1 MPAYLK
7 YEIKNGVG
15 CVWGIGQNMQILVKK
30 HGWFYSDFYNLRQL
44 FSKSW
49 LLKSMN
55 IVLNYYL
62 NPVSNI
68 PSVNKNSTSRNKD
81 ILKQEAHGP
90 HRSPEKTFQI
100 NKHKWLYHNVD

>member
-15 CVWGIGQNMQILVKK
+15 GVWGIGQNMQILVKK
-30 HGWFYSDFYNLRQL
+30 QGWFYSDFYNLRQL

-55 IVLNYYL
+55 IVLNYYF

-81 ILKQEAHGP
+81 ILKKQ
-90 HRSPEKTFQI
+90 FQLI
-100 NKHKWLYHNVD
+100 E